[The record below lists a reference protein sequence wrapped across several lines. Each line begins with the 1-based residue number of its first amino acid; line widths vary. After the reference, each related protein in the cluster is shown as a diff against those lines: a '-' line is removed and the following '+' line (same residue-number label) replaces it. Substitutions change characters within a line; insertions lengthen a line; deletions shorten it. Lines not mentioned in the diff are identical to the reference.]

1 MASSLSTITTAANS
15 NIDKDYVISSIDEIP
30 DDVIKYANDRF
41 YNFVEEVSGE
51 NIKIIFKVQ
60 EIRAVSTLLTTT
72 TEDIIKDLLKY
83 EDEEIEFIKQKCFYK
98 DNDQYKLKLGI
109 EREIKL
115 KSGVFKTNTTLKSGD
130 DYTLTVHENADG
142 TFKGK
147 LMCKCRTCI
156 FLPMEKDS
164 SDEGFQISRFYKHL
178 TKTKCTS

>member
-1 MASSLSTITTAANS
+1 MKVQVIT
-15 NIDKDYVISSIDEIP
+15 SIDEIP
-30 DDVIKYANDRF
+30 DDGIKYANDRF
-41 YNFVEEVSGE
+41 YNFVEEVSDE
-51 NIKIIFKVQ
+51 NIKIILKVQ

-164 SDEGFQISRFYKHL
+164 SDEGFQISRFY
-178 TKTKCTS
+178 

>member
-1 MASSLSTITTAANS
+1 MASSLSTITTAGNS

-83 EDEEIEFIKQKCFYK
+83 EDDEIEFVKQNCFYK
-98 DNDQYKLKLGI
+98 DNDQYKLKVGI
-109 EREIKL
+109 EREISKL
-115 KSGVFKTNTTLKSGD
+115 LSLLKTRQHHMK
-130 DYTLTVHENADG
+130 
-142 TFKGK
+142 KK
-147 LMCKCRTCI
+147 RT
-156 FLPMEKDS
+156 K
-164 SDEGFQISRFYKHL
+164 RKNN
-178 TKTKCTS
+178 